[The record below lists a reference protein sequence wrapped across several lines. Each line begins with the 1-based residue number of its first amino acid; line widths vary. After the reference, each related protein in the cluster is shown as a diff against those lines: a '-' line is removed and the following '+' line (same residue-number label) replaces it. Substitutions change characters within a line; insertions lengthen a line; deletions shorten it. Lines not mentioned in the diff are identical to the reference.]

1 MLREINPKR
10 LPLLNLEGM
19 ISNCEM
25 EAVKREQSLFNELAI
40 AQGSFTAN
48 DVRLRKEL
56 EETQQ
61 ARISDALDV
70 HFQEQRCAQNLQEQA
85 TKAILESQH
94 EMVQQFQANF
104 QQYKQRPKDEHRS
117 VVCEL
122 QEQNED
128 LQDQLEVRSSRTCE
142 GKEFGEARCSYPK
155 GSAESTARHPRAQDC
170 ISDPVSPRRT
180 HAPNAHAI
188 PHSASSGTVCLHE
201 HTATTQHAPATQKAP
216 EDPGRSSVPGETA
229 LSAAEHGT
237 PSLGNHAHPCAS

>member
-1 MLREINPKR
+1 MLRDITPKR

-19 ISNCEM
+19 ISNGEM
-25 EAVKREQSLFNELAI
+25 EAVKREQSLLNELAI

-70 HFQEQRCAQNLQEQA
+70 HLQEQRCAQNLQEQA

-128 LQDQLEVRSSRTCE
+128 LQDQLEAAERA
-142 GKEFGEARCSYPK
+142 KEKSLERHDAATSKGQPSQPPGIPEPK
-155 GSAESTARHPRAQDC
+155 TASP
-170 ISDPVSPRRT
+170 PRR
-180 HAPNAHAI
+180 P
-188 PHSASSGTVCLHE
+188 P
-201 HTATTQHAPATQKAP
+201 K
-216 EDPGRSSVPGETA
+216 DPCSQCPCY
-229 LSAAEHGT
+229 
-237 PSLGNHAHPCAS
+237 PSQC

>member
-1 MLREINPKR
+1 MESVEQAAEYSIADLEQRAERNHIEKVAS
-10 LPLLNLEGM
+10 LEGM

-40 AQGSFTAN
+40 AQGSFAAN

-61 ARISDALDV
+61 ARIPEALDV
-70 HFQEQRCAQNLQEQA
+70 HLQEQRYAQNLQEQA
-85 TKAILESQH
+85 TKAILGSQH

-104 QQYKQRPKDEHRS
+104 QQYRQRPKDEHRS

-170 ISDPVSPRRT
+170 RT
-180 HAPNAHAI
+180 HVP
-188 PHSASSGTVCLHE
+188 SAQSY
-201 HTATTQHAPATQKAP
+201 
-216 EDPGRSSVPGETA
+216 
-229 LSAAEHGT
+229 
-237 PSLGNHAHPCAS
+237 PS